1 MSSDPIFWV
10 YAVIAVTLVGIS
22 KGGFGGGL
30 GVVGVPLLA
39 MTTSPATAA
48 AILLPILIVMDF
60 TGLHGW
66 RGRWDR
72 EQLGRLIPAAL
83 IGIVI
88 GALSFHLF
96 SDDGIRIL
104 IGIIGIGFGLSWWI
118 RQLGLSS
125 GVASNLPGP
134 WHTRC
139 WACVSGFT
147 SFGVHAGGPPLAVAL
162 LPQRLPPDR
171 YAATTVVFFTWVN
184 LAKVI
189 PYYWL
194 DQFSF
199 NVLVTAAVLAPLG
212 ILAVRLGISINSMIS
227 ESWFYRFCYLFL
239 LVISGRLIYIG
250 LTNVFG

>member
-83 IGIVI
+83 IGIVF

-104 IGIIGIGFGLSWWI
+104 IGIIGIDGRI
-118 RQLGLSS
+118 RRSECIKSTSS
-125 GVASNLPGP
+125 EAL
-134 WHTRC
+134 
-139 WACVSGFT
+139 T
-147 SFGVHAGGPPLAVAL
+147 SQSEEHVGGIA
-162 LPQRLPPDR
+162 
-171 YAATTVVFFTWVN
+171 
-184 LAKVI
+184 
-189 PYYWL
+189 
-194 DQFSF
+194 
-199 NVLVTAAVLAPLG
+199 
-212 ILAVRLGISINSMIS
+212 
-227 ESWFYRFCYLFL
+227 
-239 LVISGRLIYIG
+239 
-250 LTNVFG
+250 

>member
-118 RQLGLSS
+118 RQLGLFS
-125 GVASNLPGP
+125 GVATNLPGP
-134 WHTRC
+134 GIRVVGRVFLGSR
-139 WACVSGFT
+139 ALVYMQ
-147 SFGVHAGGPPLAVAL
+147 AVPHL
-162 LPQRLPPDR
+162 RSL
-171 YAATTVVFFTWVN
+171 
-184 LAKVI
+184 
-189 PYYWL
+189 
-194 DQFSF
+194 
-199 NVLVTAAVLAPLG
+199 
-212 ILAVRLGISINSMIS
+212 
-227 ESWFYRFCYLFL
+227 FCRNDY
-239 LVISGRLIYIG
+239 RLIGMRRRPWCFLPGSI
-250 LTNVFG
+250 

>member
-139 WACVSGFT
+139 WACVSGT
-147 SFGVHAGGPPLAVAL
+147 RVSDQRGGLMRVILEPWRPRPPIR
-162 LPQRLPPDR
+162 P
-171 YAATTVVFFTWVN
+171 F
-184 LAKVI
+184 
-189 PYYWL
+189 
-194 DQFSF
+194 
-199 NVLVTAAVLAPLG
+199 
-212 ILAVRLGISINSMIS
+212 
-227 ESWFYRFCYLFL
+227 
-239 LVISGRLIYIG
+239 
-250 LTNVFG
+250 